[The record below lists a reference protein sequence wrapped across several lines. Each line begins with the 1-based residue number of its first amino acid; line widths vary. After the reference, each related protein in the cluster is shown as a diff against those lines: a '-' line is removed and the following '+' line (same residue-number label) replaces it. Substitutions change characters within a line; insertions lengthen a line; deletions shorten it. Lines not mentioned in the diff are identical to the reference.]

1 MLKELCH
8 SRTDAGMTLFP
19 IGYTDNILS
28 EKAQQLAEHYGFVV
42 DTQVLPRL
50 ELTLQGLFLL
60 SPGFSPLQVDF
71 SRVLQGTKLDKS
83 HALIRA
89 CKPTPGMR
97 IVDATAGWGRDAA
110 LLAQAGA
117 EVLLVEKQSVMA
129 ALLADGL
136 QRLPADVVALSLLHC
151 DASTY
156 LQQLEPQAYPDLIYM
171 DPMHPVRQKSA
182 LVKKDMQV
190 LQQLFGSDE
199 NVSEL
204 IALAIK
210 RARKKVVVKWP
221 QRLSPLVVPQHHISG
236 KTVRFDIYFS

>member
-1 MLKELCH
+1 MY
-8 SRTDAGMTLFP
+8 FP
-19 IGYTDNILS
+19 IGYTDDTLA
-28 EKAQQLAEHYGFVV
+28 EKAQQLAQHYGFVV
-42 DTQVLPRL
+42 DMQALPRL
-50 ELTLQGLFLL
+50 ELTLQGLLLL
-60 SPGFSPLQVDF
+60 SPGFSGLQVDF
-71 SRVLQGTKLDKS
+71 SRVLHRGKLDKS

-89 CKPTPGMR
+89 CKPIPGMR

-110 LLAQAGA
+110 LLAEAGA
-117 EVLLVEKQSVMA
+117 QVLLVEKQPVMA

-136 QRLPADVVALSLLHC
+136 DRLPTDVSALSLVHC
-151 DASTY
+151 DAHLY
-156 LQQLEPQAYPDLIYM
+156 LQHLEPDAYPDLIYI

-182 LVKKDMQV
+182 LVKKDMQI

-221 QRLSPLVVPQHHISG
+221 QRLPPLRVPQYQISG
-236 KTVRFDIYFS
+236 KTVRFDIYHRLV

>member
-1 MLKELCH
+1 MY
-8 SRTDAGMTLFP
+8 FP
-19 IGYTDNILS
+19 IGYTDDTLA
-28 EKAQQLAEHYGFVV
+28 EKAQQLAQHYGFVV
-42 DTQVLPRL
+42 DMQALPRL

-60 SPGFSPLQVDF
+60 SPRFSGLQVDF
-71 SRVLQGTKLDKS
+71 SRVLHRAKLDKS

-89 CKPTPGMR
+89 CKPISGMR

-110 LLAQAGA
+110 LLAEAGA
-117 EVLLVEKQSVMA
+117 QVLLVEKQPVMA

-136 QRLPADVVALSLLHC
+136 ERLPADISALSLVHC
-151 DASTY
+151 DAYLY
-156 LQQLEPQAYPDLIYM
+156 LQHLEPDAYPDLIYI

-221 QRLSPLVVPQHHISG
+221 QRLPPLRVPQHHISG
-236 KTVRFDIYFS
+236 KTVRFDIYQVWV

>member
-1 MLKELCH
+1 MY
-8 SRTDAGMTLFP
+8 FP
-19 IGYTDNILS
+19 IGYTQDTLA
-28 EKAQQLAEHYGFVV
+28 EKAQQLAHHYGFIIA
-42 DTQVLPRL
+42 TQAMPRL
-50 ELTLQGLFLL
+50 ELTPQGLFLL
-60 SPGFSPLQVDF
+60 SPGFSGLQVDF
-71 SRVLQGTKLDKS
+71 SCVLQGDRLDKS

-117 EVLLVEKQSVMA
+117 QVLLLEKQPVMA

-136 QRLPADVVALSLLHC
+136 ERLPAAVSALALVHC
-151 DASTY
+151 DAYLY
-156 LQQLEPQAYPDLIYM
+156 LQHLEENAYPDLIYI

-190 LQQLFGSDE
+190 LQQLFGRDE
-199 NVSEL
+199 HVEEL
-204 IALAIK
+204 IAMAIK

-221 QRLSPLVVPQHHISG
+221 QRLPPLRVPQYHLSG
-236 KTVRFDIYFS
+236 KTIRFDVYTIHE